1 MARADVS
8 VVIPVWNDFG
18 RLEACLD
25 GLARQTARERLEV
38 VVSLDGGE
46 PLPRELAGMTDLV
59 VHGEH
64 GGPAAARNRGW
75 RAAGGRFV
83 LFTDADCVPEE
94 NWAEEMIQVLEEGA
108 DAVKGVYSRGG
119 NGIVQRLAQVE
130 FQERYRLLEG
140 SQEIDMIDTYSAGF
154 RRKALEACGGFDES
168 FPLPDHEDVDLSY
181 RMAEK
186 GFRLR
191 FAPRARVSHE
201 HRRSWMDYLRTK
213 HGRGMW
219 RTKVLRRFPK
229 KAGSDSYTPSCL
241 RLQIAMCPLF
251 LPALLL
257 LPLSIV
263 PLALLAGCFLLST
276 VPLGLTAL
284 RHDPVLLPIIP
295 LFALLRAMALC
306 SGLLR
311 GIFGSEKEAE

>member
-1 MARADVS
+1 MALADVS
-8 VVIPVWNDFG
+8 VVVPVWNDFE
-18 RLEACLD
+18 RLKACLE
-25 GLARQTARERLEV
+25 GLARQTARERMEV
-38 VVSLDGGE
+38 VVSLDGGD
-46 PLPRELAGMTDLV
+46 PLPEDLTGMTDLV

-64 GGPAAARNRGW
+64 AGPAAARNSGW
-75 RAAGGRFV
+75 RASGGRFI

-94 NWAEEMIQVLEEGA
+94 NWAEEMIRILEQDA

-119 NGIVQRLAQVE
+119 TGIVQRLAQVE
-130 FQERYRLLEG
+130 FEERYRLLERSPG
-140 SQEIDMIDTYSAGF
+140 IDMVDTYSAGF

-191 FAPRARVSHE
+191 FAPRARVSHR
-201 HRRSWMDYLRTK
+201 HRSSWSDYLRTK
-213 HGRGMW
+213 HGRGRW
-219 RTKVLRRFPK
+219 RTKVLRKFPK
-229 KAGSDSYTPSCL
+229 KAGSDSYTPACL
-241 RLQIAMCPLF
+241 RLQIAICPLF

-257 LPLSIV
+257 VPLSAV

-276 VPLGLTAL
+276 VPLALTAM
-284 RHDPVLLPIIP
+284 RHDPVLVP
-295 LFALLRAMALC
+295 LVPPFALLRAFALC